1 MRCGRLIFA
10 TIPILVALVAVTGSP
25 ASTAARS
32 VQITFTGAGGGRYLD
47 VTRWLRDDTRE
58 CYARRTAD
66 ETVSVSWRLA
76 WTGTIVRTVHGLRLG
91 ALGYARPAINGSIRG
106 LTV

>member
-1 MRCGRLIFA
+1 MRSGWLILGA
-10 TIPILVALVAVTGSP
+10 LAVLAALVAANGSP

-66 ETVSVSWRLA
+66 ETVSVSWRLG
-76 WTGTIVRTVHGLRLG
+76 WTGTLVRTSHGLRLG
-91 ALGYARPAINGSIRG
+91 GLGDARPA
-106 LTV
+106 